1 MPDLSSNCS
10 FLQRDFS
17 PALAL
22 DMGFIKGDRLCELFV
37 QSLSKY
43 EIEGKAYFAGLSFGS
58 AARR

>member
-1 MPDLSSNCS
+1 MSDLSSDSS
-10 FLQRDFS
+10 FLQRFFS

-22 DMGFIKGDRLCELFV
+22 EMGFIKGDRLCEIFV

-43 EIEGKAYFAGLSFGS
+43 EIEGKAYFTRLSFGS